1 MLAIVLV
8 ILGIGAAGTF
18 VVPKH
23 VTINS
28 KAATSTIVNE
38 APKVID
44 GVVHVMCPEWQ
55 GSGFAV
61 SEHLIVTARHVVEG
75 VEDFVITTNDGH
87 KLHAT
92 RAMSM
97 KNHDVGF
104 IYVDDLTCVNE
115 KCERDGVLLGKH
127 QVHLKA
133 LKVGSIEE
141 CRLGQ
146 EVFAIGSPYGKINF
160 NNLTSGI
167 ISGLGKDWEEIDPY
181 TSKPYGWSVTWVTS
195 VVGHPGNSG
204 CPIFTL
210 DGKVRGILVGGFS
223 PVLICAMPVDLFAKD
238 LQEIEKI
245 FRVDKYQFEGRT
257 TIKELE
263 YQIQVLRNKINELN
277 SSLIGHDE
285 LINELEEKIILL
297 EQRIV
302 ELECQLI
309 EEHLDEFSF
318 VLEIN

>member
-1 MLAIVLV
+1 MSEQSPENVKWNVIFFSMIIVIAAIVL
-8 ILGIGAAGTF
+8 
-18 VVPKH
+18 P
-23 VTINS
+23 
-28 KAATSTIVNE
+28 ATLIPATKPPVATIVSE

-115 KCERDGVLLGKH
+115 DCEKDGVLLGKH
-127 QVHLKA
+127 EVHLKA
-133 LKVGSIEE
+133 LELGSIEE
-141 CRLGQ
+141 CKLGQ

-181 TSKPYGWSVTWVTS
+181 TSKPYGWGITWITS

-238 LQEIEKI
+238 LPEIERM
-245 FRVDKYQFEGRT
+245 FLSGKYQVE
-257 TIKELE
+257 KEQFSSNAYGV
-263 YQIQVLRNKINELN
+263 YQC
-277 SSLIGHDE
+277 H
-285 LINELEEKIILL
+285 
-297 EQRIV
+297 
-302 ELECQLI
+302 
-309 EEHLDEFSF
+309 
-318 VLEIN
+318 